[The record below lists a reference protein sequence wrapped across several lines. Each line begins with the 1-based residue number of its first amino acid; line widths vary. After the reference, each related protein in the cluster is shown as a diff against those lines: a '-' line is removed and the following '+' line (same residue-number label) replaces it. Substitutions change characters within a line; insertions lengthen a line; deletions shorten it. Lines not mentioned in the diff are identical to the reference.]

1 MRTLILFYLV
11 FISLGVSANFPP
23 SSEFSVFKKEELNFE
38 FNNNNPAKCI
48 RYTKMRKIGIGLLGG
63 GGGATAAGIGMI
75 VGGVYSED
83 GLPRAAL
90 ITAGAS
96 FVASGFFML
105 MAGTPLTI
113 VGSIARKKHCGSS
126 TTQVKFGT
134 NRDGLGLTLSF

>member
-1 MRTLILFYLV
+1 MLFFLT
-11 FISLGVSANFPP
+11 FLGLSASAKFPP
-23 SSEFSVFKKEELNFE
+23 TSEYIVFKKEELNFQYY
-38 FNNNNPAKCI
+38 NNNTAKCA

-63 GGGATAAGIGMI
+63 GGGATAAGVGMI

-105 MAGTPLTI
+105 MAGTPLTV
-113 VGSIARKKHCGSS
+113 VGSIVRKKHCGSA
-126 TTQVKFGT
+126 TTQMKFGT
-134 NRDGLGLTLSF
+134 NRDGIGLTLSF